1 MKIHY
6 NSRNVLFKELDG
18 DQYGLKALPQNSIKH
33 FIDIGAAYGMMSTL
47 ARLLHPEMKITAVEP
62 HPETYKDLCF
72 NVERLKI
79 DTINAALGNGNK
91 FYLQKERKMRLCN
104 SFLQEKLEDNTET
117 NSYSLNKIIELCKYN
132 ADDIAIK
139 IDCEGAEWYMID
151 QDEEILKR
159 IKLIGIEV
167 HNDILDFYSWM
178 IKLLGRTHEITIHNY
193 SDTLGIIKAVKC
205 G

>member
-33 FIDIGAAYGMMSTL
+33 FIDIGAAYGMMSIM
-47 ARLLHPEMKITAVEP
+47 ARLLHPEMKITAIEP

-79 DTINAALGNGNK
+79 GTINGALGNGSK
-91 FYLQKERKMRLCN
+91 FFLQKERKMRLCN
-104 SFLQEKLEDNTET
+104 SFLQEKKDDNTEVQ
-117 NSYSLNKIIELCKYN
+117 SYSLIQLIALCKY
-132 ADDIAIK
+132 DPSDLAIK
-139 IDCEGAEWYMID
+139 MDCEGAEWYMIN
-151 QDEEILKR
+151 QDEEILKG

-167 HNDILDFYSWM
+167 HNDILNFYSWM
-178 IKLLGRTHEITIHNY
+178 TKQLGRTHEITVHNY
-193 SDTLGIIKAVKC
+193 SDTLGIIRAVKV
-205 G
+205 